1 MKVQGQAIFL
11 LLVFMF
17 SLLSAPGAAAETK
30 SRDLED
36 SLALLYAGRAVL
48 LDEIDLESARTAPF
62 LMAGAVPQTGAGPDS
77 GAVLGHLLQATKNQ
91 RNNLN
96 DTCRQLQ
103 AAYRSQG
110 KSCEFQV
117 LSDHCTA
124 QREKL
129 NRRIGFLH
137 KLRGDRRKFFTR
149 LWHSVKRTGARVWSA
164 VGPLGRRILR
174 RVGPEAAEIV
184 LSGGSLS
191 GDVLR
196 KILIREARHVGRAE
210 LDRLLNRGL
219 ERFLLGQAT
228 LARAAG
234 VADCSEEELLSAK
247 DRLRSDLEGDQE
259 AQPARDEETTS
270 AQNGTGEYDEP
281 LFAGDDQT
289 CDPEE
294 PWLQQDWEETVVPR
308 LKEDGKGC
316 FSSQAYYSCL
326 QEQETRELCPLDAF
340 AACEDIYQ
348 QILPTGSAGT
358 VTIQD
363 NEVHHRD
370 FDNYF
375 EITFPLQ
382 GGSVSGYTAVAYVE
396 DKGGGDTC
404 SVNFTYTFQGSFDPA
419 VCILQGTG
427 TKTLT
432 WEESRK
438 HICVGYP
445 EPYDDRVEQWSMTLN
460 NGRLNISSAPYG
472 FPVSGLYEILDYL
485 P

>member
-1 MKVQGQAIFL
+1 MKVKKRSCFL

-17 SLLSAPGAAAETK
+17 GLVPGPGAAAETA
-30 SRDLED
+30 SRELEA
-36 SLALLYAGRAVL
+36 SLALLYAGRPVL
-48 LDEIDLESARTAPF
+48 FDEIDLERAGAAPL
-62 LMAGAVPQTGAGPDS
+62 LMAGAVPQSGGESDS
-77 GAVLGHLLQATKNQ
+77 GTALGYLIHATKQQ

-96 DTCRQLQ
+96 DACRQLK
-103 AAYRSQG
+103 AAYQEMG
-110 KSCEFQV
+110 KTCELQV
-117 LSDHCTA
+117 LTDHCSA
-124 QREKL
+124 QEAKL

-149 LWHSVKRTGARVWSA
+149 LWHNVKRTGARVWSA

-174 RVGPEAAEIV
+174 KVGPEAAQIV

-191 GDVLR
+191 GGILR
-196 KILIREARHVGRAE
+196 KILIRQARDVGEQE
-210 LDRLLNRGL
+210 LKRLLGRGL
-219 ERFLLGQAT
+219 ERFLFGQAS

-234 VADCSEEELLSAK
+234 VADCSEEELSAAK
-247 DRLRSDLEGDQE
+247 ERLKSDLEGGQAEPEQAE
-259 AQPARDEETTS
+259 ADSKES
-270 AQNGTGEYDEP
+270 GEAEFDDSM
-281 LFAGDDQT
+281 FAGDGQT
-289 CDPEE
+289 CDPDK
-294 PWLQQDWEETVVPR
+294 PWLLQAWENTVLPR
-308 LKEDGKGC
+308 LKEEGKGC

-326 QEQETRELCPLDAF
+326 EDQQKKGSCPLSAYAD
-340 AACEDIYQ
+340 CEEVYQ
-348 QILPTGSAGT
+348 QILPADASGT

-363 NEVHHRD
+363 NKVYHRD
-370 FDNYF
+370 SDNFF

-396 DKGGGDTC
+396 DKGGGDSC
-404 SVNFTYTFQGSFDPA
+404 SVSFTYTFSGSFDPDSC
-419 VCILQGTG
+419 VLQGTG

-445 EPYDDRVEQWSMTLN
+445 EPYDDRVEPWSMTLN

-472 FPVSGLYEILDYL
+472 FPVSGLYEVVDYL